1 MDFLNLSSNQL
12 LALFYAEANI
22 VAILIF
28 SLIARRSFHEINKQT
43 KNKYFHDLLLLH
55 ILYFFI
61 EIFWAACYFNVM
73 PNPDILMKV
82 MKSLKMTIVGLGTYT
97 WFMYFEIST
106 KSKMVNSE
114 KKRILMFLPIIFQV
128 LIDYVLIFTLDL
140 NRKDIIGYISSFVL
154 ILVPLLYMIHTS
166 GSTCILY
173 LKNKNDNVR
182 KDTLVY
188 LIYPIVL
195 VIVAILQVII
205 SDLPVICFGTSIAML
220 ALYINRLGDMI
231 SLDPL
236 TGTYNRNALIK
247 GLNDL
252 FKNDEKIYCFIMDL
266 DRFKQINDNFG
277 HIEGDE
283 ALVKFSNILKKTCDN
298 PNLLFGRYGGDEFVI
313 FAKNYND
320 ELAKELIDKI
330 QNNLKEAQAESKKY
344 VMQISIGYAQKAE
357 YESIRAL
364 IERAD
369 KMLYEI
375 KRKKKNKNNNKK

>member
-1 MDFLNLSSNQL
+1 
-12 LALFYAEANI
+12 
-22 VAILIF
+22 
-28 SLIARRSFHEINKQT
+28 
-43 KNKYFHDLLLLH
+43 
-55 ILYFFI
+55 
-61 EIFWAACYFNVM
+61 
-73 PNPDILMKV
+73 

-97 WFMYFEIST
+97 WFMYFGIST

-128 LIDYVLIFTLDL
+128 LIDYVLIFTFDL

-266 DRFKQINDNFG
+266 DRFKQINDKFG

-375 KRKKKNKNNNKK
+375 KRKKKNKNTNKK